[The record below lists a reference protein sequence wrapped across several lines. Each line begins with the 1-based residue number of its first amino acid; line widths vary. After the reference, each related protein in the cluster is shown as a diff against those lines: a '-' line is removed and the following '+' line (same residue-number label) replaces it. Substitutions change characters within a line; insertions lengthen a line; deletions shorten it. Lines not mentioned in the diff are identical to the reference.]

1 MSPSLRPPGPTWASE
16 ARRPWKVIYSE
27 ISRGLLPI
35 VRSRFERFGDV
46 VYATNLTGTP
56 LYSLRHP
63 DHIYEV
69 LVGRASDFVKRSK
82 DLEVYLGQGL
92 FTSNGD
98 FWRRQRRLIQ
108 PAFHKENM
116 ARYAEVMVEHTR
128 QRTAGWKSGEIRDMN
143 REMMELTL
151 TVVARA
157 LLNYDTTRD
166 HLTVARAMGV
176 IQETAG
182 FPSILPRWVP
192 TPLHKKQRAAL
203 DALDSIILPMI
214 DACTPES
221 RGTDLLSQLKFE
233 LVDGEPMSRQQL
245 RDELV
250 TMFMAGHETTALA
263 LTWTLFLLS
272 QNRPEERRMQEEVDR
287 VLGGRPAT
295 FEDLERLDY
304 VRMVAQESLRI
315 FPPLYLTP
323 RVASQDTEVGGY
335 PITKGSEILVWTY
348 FLHRDER
355 WFPDPARFW
364 PERFLPDSDGVR
376 HPHAFIPFGAGPRA
390 CIGRHFAMAELILM
404 LATIAQ
410 RHELR
415 LAPGQDVRLNAR
427 VTLAPQFPIKMEIME
442 RRS

>member
-1 MSPSLRPPGPTWASE
+1 MSPSPRPPGPTWATE
-16 ARRPWKVIYSE
+16 TRRPWKVIYSE

-35 VRSRFERFGDV
+35 VRGRFERFGDL

-63 DHIYEV
+63 DHIHEV
-69 LVGRASDFVKRSK
+69 LVTRATDFTKRSK

-92 FTSNGD
+92 FTSNGE
-98 FWRRQRRLIQ
+98 FWRKQRRLIQ

-116 ARYAEVMVEHTR
+116 SRYAEVMIEHTR
-128 QRTAGWKSGEIRDMN
+128 QKVATWVPGEIRDIN

-157 LLNYDTTRD
+157 LLNYDTQRD
-166 HLTVARAMGV
+166 HLTVAKAMGV

-192 TPLHKKQRAAL
+192 TPLHKKQQAAI
-203 DALDSIILPMI
+203 DALDGIILPMI
-214 DACTPES
+214 DACTPEN
-221 RGTDLLSQLKFE
+221 RGTDLLSLLKFE
-233 LVDGEPMSRQQL
+233 PGEAGPMSRQQL

-263 LTWTLFLLS
+263 LTWTLYLLS
-272 QNRPEERRMQEEVDR
+272 QNREEERRMQAEVDR
-287 VLGGRPAT
+287 VLEGRPAT
-295 FEDLERLDY
+295 FADLERLEY
-304 VRMVAQESLRI
+304 VRLVVQESLRM

-323 RVASQDTEVGGY
+323 RVAATDTEVGGF
-335 PITKGSEILVWTY
+335 PIKKGSELLIWTY
-348 FLHRDER
+348 FLQRDER

-364 PERFLPDSDGVR
+364 PERFLPETQGVL

-390 CIGRHFAMAELILM
+390 CIGRHFAMAELVLM
-404 LATIAQ
+404 LASIAQ
-410 RHELR
+410 RCELR
-415 LAPGQDVRLNAR
+415 LAPGQDVRMNAR
-427 VTLAPQFPIKMEIME
+427 VTLAPQFPIQMEILE